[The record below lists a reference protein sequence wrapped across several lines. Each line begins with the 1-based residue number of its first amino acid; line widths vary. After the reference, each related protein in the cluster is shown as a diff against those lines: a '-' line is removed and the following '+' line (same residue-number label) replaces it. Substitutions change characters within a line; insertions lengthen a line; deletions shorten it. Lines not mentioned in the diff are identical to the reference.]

1 MVTIVKGTIETTR
14 GPVAVED
21 LKAGDLAIDRGHCAL
36 PIGKVEEVEISSVLS
51 FEKSP
56 AELGS
61 DAVLL
66 TVFGPRTAGNR
77 DDVKK
82 LKSGTIRM
90 MDSNGHMQAGKWT
103 VREGTVKAYAVYG
116 SQPLQNLFVSGCNVR
131 C

>member
-21 LKAGDLAIDRGHCAL
+21 LKAGDLAINRGHCAL
-36 PIGKVEEVEISSVLS
+36 PIGKVEEVEVSSVLS
-51 FEKSP
+51 FEKSK
-56 AELGS
+56 AELGT

-66 TVFGPRTAGNR
+66 TTFGPRTAGDR

-82 LKSGTIRM
+82 FNTKTVRLV
-90 MDSNGHMQAGKWT
+90 DSNGHMQKDKWK
-103 VREGTVKAYAVYG
+103 VREEVVKAYAVYG
-116 SQPLQNLFVSGCNVR
+116 SQPMQNFFVNGYNVR